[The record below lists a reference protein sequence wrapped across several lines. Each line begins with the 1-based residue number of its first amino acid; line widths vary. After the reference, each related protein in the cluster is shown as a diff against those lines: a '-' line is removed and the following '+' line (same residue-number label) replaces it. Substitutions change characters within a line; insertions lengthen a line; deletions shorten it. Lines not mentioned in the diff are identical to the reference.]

1 MSTVTIVTSVHLERE
16 QDNTEK
22 FSVMGTPYL
31 PNFPEVLL
39 AQVSPNDWPIVTKH
53 ANNDE
58 LEVV

>member
-1 MSTVTIVTSVHLERE
+1 MSPVTIVTSVHRE
-16 QDNTEK
+16 QEQGITEK
-22 FSVMGTPYL
+22 FSVMGTPSL

-39 AQVSPNDWPIVTKH
+39 AQVSPNDWPIVAKH